1 VTDLQP
7 LSLAYYLP
15 HALAVLQ
22 TLGGVWLA
30 VFFWFSVRAL
40 CNSH

>member
-1 VTDLQP
+1 MTDLQA
-7 LSLAYYLP
+7 LSLSYYMP
-15 HALAVLQ
+15 HALAVFQ

-30 VFFWFSVRAL
+30 VFFWFSVSAL